1 MISLARLLRLPFF
14 PITPTFP
21 LLGPLGALP
30 LPTKWVIRFGEPL
43 PIDDLEADAAR
54 DELLVSR
61 LTEDL
66 RARVQALVDE
76 GLRARPSVWG

>member
-1 MISLARLLRLPFF
+1 
-14 PITPTFP
+14 
-21 LLGPLGALP
+21 
-30 LPTKWVIRFGEPL
+30 VIRFGEPL
-43 PIDDLEADAAR
+43 AFDRLTADDAR

-66 RARVQALVDE
+66 RGAIQELVNE